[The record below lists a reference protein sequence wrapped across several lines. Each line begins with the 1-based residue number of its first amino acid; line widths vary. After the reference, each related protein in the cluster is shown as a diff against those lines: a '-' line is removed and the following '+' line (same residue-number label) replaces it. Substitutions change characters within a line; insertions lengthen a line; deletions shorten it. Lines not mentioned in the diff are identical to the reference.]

1 MDKFLKRKN
10 ADSELDPG
18 EGPSMSGGQKKAKT
32 VTSSKVSGT
41 RQYNESYLSFGFT
54 FTGDATTPIPLCL
67 VCGEKLSNSAMVPSK
82 LKRHLQTKHPSLQ
95 NKNVEYFVRLR
106 EHTEKQATFM
116 RKNAKVNE
124 RALKASYHVAELVAK
139 SKKAHTVAEQL
150 ILPACKAIVN
160 EMLGPEAAKEIAK
173 IPLSDNTISRRIDEM
188 SADIESLV
196 LDKIRISNKFAL
208 QLDESTDISGHAQLL
223 ANVRFV
229 DGDAI
234 RENFLFCKVLPEKT
248 TGEEIFRVTSEYLE
262 KGGLKW
268 ENCTSVC
275 TDGAAAMVGRT
286 KGFVS
291 RVKEKNPDVIIT
303 HCFLHREA
311 LVAKTLPADLVPVL
325 DNVVR
330 MVNFVKSRPLKSRIF
345 AALCE
350 EMGAEHKTLLFHT
363 EVRWLSRGKV
373 LARVYELREELKVFL
388 TNEGSDY
395 AKLLASDEW
404 CARLAYL
411 ADIFHHLNELNTR
424 MQGRNEN
431 LLTSTDKINGF
442 RSKVQLWQQHV
453 ESGNLEMFPLTDKWK
468 DVNTAVLC
476 ELIAK
481 HLKTLQ
487 EKMSFYFSS
496 ASTECLDWVRDPFSS
511 ASAVGKDMTLQEQE
525 ELTELRQDRGLKLN
539 FADLPLDSFWLAAV
553 KEFPMLANKAILTLL
568 PFSTT
573 YLCEVSFSSLTAVK
587 SKNRDRLRAVEEDLR
602 VCLSSIPARISALCS
617 SKQAQGSH

>member
-10 ADSELDPG
+10 SGSELDPG
-18 EGPSMSGGQKKAKT
+18 QNPDPDEGPSMNGGQKKAKT
-32 VTSSKVSGT
+32 VTSSKVSGA

-54 FTGDATTPIPLCL
+54 FTGDATAPTPLCL
-67 VCGEKLSNSAMVPSK
+67 ICGEKLSNSAMVPSK
-82 LKRHLQTKHPSLQ
+82 LKRHLQTKHPFTI
-95 NKNVEYFVRLR
+95 NVEYFVRLK
-106 EHTEKQATFM
+106 TT
-116 RKNAKVNE
+116 KVNE

-139 SKKAHTVAEQL
+139 SKKSHTVAGKG

-160 EMLGPEAAKEIAK
+160 EMLGPVAAKEIAK
-173 IPLSDNTISRRIDEM
+173 VPLSDNTISRRIDEM
-188 SADIESLV
+188 SADIESVV

-229 DGDAI
+229 DGDKI
-234 RENFLFCKVLPEKT
+234 RENFLFCKALPGKT

-262 KGGLKW
+262 KGVLKW

-286 KGFVS
+286 KGFGS
-291 RVKEKNPDVIIT
+291 RVKEKNPDVLIT
-303 HCFLHREA
+303 HCFLHRKA

-325 DNVVR
+325 DDVVH
-330 MVNFVKSRPLKSRIF
+330 MANFVKSRPVKSRIF

-350 EMGAEHKTLLFHT
+350 EMGAEHKALLFHT
-363 EVRWLSRGKV
+363 EVRWLSHM
-373 LARVYELREELKVFL
+373 FL

-395 AKLLASDEW
+395 AKLLACDEW

-411 ADIFHHLNELNTR
+411 ADIFYHLNELNTR

-453 ESGNLEMFPLTDKWK
+453 ESGNLEMFPLTNKWQ
-468 DVNTAVLC
+468 DVNTAALGEIIV
-476 ELIAK
+476 K
-481 HLKTLQ
+481 HLKTPE

-525 ELTELRQDRGLKLN
+525 QLTELRQGRGLKLS
-539 FADLPLDSFWLAAV
+539 FADLPLDSFWLAAA

-587 SKNRDRLRAVEEDLR
+587 TKNRKTESCGGRASCVSFIDS
-602 VCLSSIPARISALCS
+602 CQDISSMFIQTGPV
-617 SKQAQGSH
+617 SK